1 MKVLFAQKVKA
12 YAGSE
17 NWLTDIIP
25 ALNKKGVECEL
36 VCVIAPH
43 NLKKLTK
50 FKEVLENS
58 NIKYHFII
66 TNKNLSLTLLKN
78 LKQIATTGKFDL
90 IHLNLIHAEL
100 WFSVLKSFFGLKTK
114 LVSTIHGFD
123 ENFQAKHGFN
133 PSKVTN
139 TKYIRILKFCEKR
152 ISNYYSVSK
161 GLKNLVTK
169 GNIISN
175 NKIRVINYG
184 FDYPE
189 QEHSFNL
196 PKHIDITK
204 KNILVPGR
212 VVEYKGQEMVID
224 TIPELIVKGID
235 FKIIFAGDLQGEYGD
250 YLKEKINRLNYNKYV
265 TFLGHVT
272 NLPEY
277 FISSDIV
284 VLPSKSEGFGLVLLE
299 AFNYEKPVVTFD
311 VPAFNETI
319 EHQKTGLITKC
330 FCLDELADNIETL
343 IKDSNIRDKLTTQA
357 KKTLV
362 NYYCLDRMVTETIE
376 FYNDSIEN
384 E

>member
-1 MKVLFAQKVKA
+1 MKVLFVQKVKA

-17 NWLTDIIP
+17 NWFTDIIP
-25 ALNKKGVECEL
+25 ALNKKGIQCEL
-36 VCVIAPH
+36 VCVIDPS
-43 NLKKLTK
+43 NLKKLSK

-66 TNKNLSLTLLKN
+66 TKKNLSLKLLKD
-78 LKQIATTGKFDL
+78 LKKIATTGQFDL

-100 WFSVLKSFFGLKTK
+100 WFSVLKTFFGLKTK

-123 ENFQAKHGFN
+123 EQFQAKHGFD
-133 PSKVTN
+133 PKQITN
-139 TKYIRILKFCEKR
+139 TKYVRILKFCEKK
-152 ISNYYSVSK
+152 ISNYYAVSK
-161 GLKNLVTK
+161 GLENLVTK
-169 GNIISN
+169 GKIISP
-175 NKIRVINYG
+175 NKISVINYG
-184 FDYPE
+184 FDYPDH
-189 QEHSFNL
+189 EHSFNL
-196 PKHIDITK
+196 PKQIDKTK

-212 VVEYKGQEMVID
+212 IVEYKGQEMVID
-224 TIPELIVKGID
+224 TIPKLIEKGIA
-235 FKIIFAGDLQGEYGD
+235 FKIIFAGDLQGEYGNH
-250 YLKEKINRLNYNKYV
+250 LKQKINKLNYNKYV
-265 TFLGHVT
+265 TFLGHVP

-299 AFNYEKPVVTFD
+299 AFNYEKPVITFD

-343 IKDSNIRDKLTTQA
+343 IKNSNIRDKLTTEA
-357 KKTLV
+357 KKRLLD
-362 NYYCLDRMVTETIE
+362 YYCLDRMVTETIN
-376 FYNDSIEN
+376 FYNYSIEN

>member
-1 MKVLFAQKVKA
+1 MKVLFVQKVKA

-17 NWLTDIIP
+17 NWFTDIIP
-25 ALNKKGVECEL
+25 ALNKKGIDCEL
-36 VCVIAPH
+36 VCVIDPD
-43 NLKKLTK
+43 NLKKLSK

-66 TNKNLSLTLLKN
+66 TKKNLSLKLLKN
-78 LKQIATTGKFDL
+78 LKKIVTNGKFDL

-100 WFSVLKSFFGLKTK
+100 WFSLLKSLFGVKTK

-123 ENFQAKHGFN
+123 EQFQAKHGFN

-152 ISNYYSVSK
+152 ISNYYAVSK
-161 GLKNLVTK
+161 GLENLVTK
-169 GNIISN
+169 GNIINN

-189 QEHSFNL
+189 YAKSFNL
-196 PKHIDITK
+196 PKQIDKTN

-212 VVEYKGQEMVID
+212 IVEYKGQEMMLD
-224 TIPELIVKGID
+224 TIPELIEKGID
-235 FKIIFAGDLQGEYGD
+235 FKIIFAGELQGEYGN
-250 YLKEKINRLNYNKYV
+250 YLKEKINKLNYNKYV
-265 TFLGHVT
+265 TFLGHVP

-277 FISSDIV
+277 FISSDVV

-299 AFNYEKPVVTFD
+299 AFNYEKPVITFD

-319 EHQKTGLITKC
+319 EHEKTGLITEC
-330 FCLDELADNIETL
+330 FNISELANNIEKI
-343 IKDSNIRDKLTTQA
+343 IKNPELEKSLTTEA
-357 KKTLV
+357 KRRLHD
-362 NYYCLDRMVTETIE
+362 YYCLDRMVNDTIN
-376 FYNDSIEN
+376 FYKDSLQL
-384 E
+384 